1 MLPNTPPTTES
12 DEPVLLSPVE
22 SYFWRFETDL
32 AGAFR
37 VLVLV
42 RLDGCVEA
50 GFLKDALEQLQ
61 HRHPKLR
68 ARIVEGADG
77 RLRYRFD
84 GALSPIPFEITDWE
98 GEESPWR
105 DEARRLL
112 EIDLTS
118 AASLAAV
125 SVLRL
130 RSRSRSELLFLVSH
144 AIADGLSAITLVDD
158 LLTEYERAEAC
169 LEGPRG
175 PALPVVTARRAQPSS
190 CWRGRFRLLRRFI
203 RLKRAESRSPVTA
216 LPGAPDI
223 PPQSQ
228 WVHWVF
234 SREETVA
241 LVRSCRKEKTSL
253 SGVLLAA
260 VCVGLTE
267 CLSGQDVV
275 FKWQL
280 PFDLRETLQA
290 DTGPVTANDLGCF
303 VSNMNG
309 LVTYTERAALWDLA
323 RRIHEEIQTFIEL
336 GGPSF
341 GYNMASMSYRTWA
354 AMSRMFPRLFLKL
367 TPSAQQRETLL
378 VSNYGVVSIRE
389 AYGSLRPREC
399 TLTFKNQITGPS
411 LVVEALVIGQRL
423 NIGFDADD
431 LEPAFWEQ
439 LQRAV
444 ARYLRTAIGRGRSAA
459 TQDHG

>member
-1 MLPNTPPTTES
+1 
-12 DEPVLLSPVE
+12 
-22 SYFWRFETDL
+22 
-32 AGAFR
+32 
-37 VLVLV
+37 
-42 RLDGCVEA
+42 
-50 GFLKDALEQLQ
+50 
-61 HRHPKLR
+61 
-68 ARIVEGADG
+68 
-77 RLRYRFD
+77 
-84 GALSPIPFEITDWE
+84 
-98 GEESPWR
+98 
-105 DEARRLL
+105 
-112 EIDLTS
+112 
-118 AASLAAV
+118 
-125 SVLRL
+125 
-130 RSRSRSELLFLVSH
+130 
-144 AIADGLSAITLVDD
+144 
-158 LLTEYERAEAC
+158 
-169 LEGPRG
+169 
-175 PALPVVTARRAQPSS
+175 
-190 CWRGRFRLLRRFI
+190 
-203 RLKRAESRSPVTA
+203 
-216 LPGAPDI
+216 
-223 PPQSQ
+223 
-228 WVHWVF
+228 
-234 SREETVA
+234 VA